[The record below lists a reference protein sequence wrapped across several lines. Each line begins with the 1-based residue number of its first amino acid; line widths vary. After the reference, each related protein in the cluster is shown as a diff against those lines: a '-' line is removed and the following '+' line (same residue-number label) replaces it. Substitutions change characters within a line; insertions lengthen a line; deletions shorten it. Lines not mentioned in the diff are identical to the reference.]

1 MITVWLYSCV
11 NCNFQLIHYRD
22 LQCNQNGWDFSGFV
36 CWKGDGALFPLS
48 FFKITFSLLLCM
60 NEPVYLSLSLSLR
73 RPHWGGAGCVGA
85 TRWEEGGG
93 AHALQETLA
102 GGADLHGCI
111 HASRWRHTDWDTHL
125 YLSSMYFSD
134 WDVKKWDNIYLW
146 RWIKTLKLQAIT
158 KYVNKVEIKYDKLEK
173 TPK

>member
-1 MITVWLYSCV
+1 MVVKMNLLLFTVNWRMITVWLYSCV

-36 CWKGDGALFPLS
+36 CWKRHRWRGRCTFS
-48 FFKITFSLLLCM
+48 TFSLLLCM

-85 TRWEEGGG
+85 TRREEGGG

-102 GGADLHGCI
+102 GGADLHGRI

-125 YLSSMYFSD
+125 YLCSMYFSD
-134 WDVKKWDNIYLW
+134 
-146 RWIKTLKLQAIT
+146 
-158 KYVNKVEIKYDKLEK
+158 
-173 TPK
+173 